1 MNKLITYFENAF
13 DELVHKVTWPTWNEL
28 VETTGI
34 VLAGIALLTGIVFLM
49 DLASENVFSL
59 IYKVFK

>member
-1 MNKLITYFENAF
+1 MNKLVSYFENAF
-13 DELVHKVTWPTWNEL
+13 DELLHKVTWPTWNQL

-34 VLAGIALLTGIVFLM
+34 VLAGILLLMGIVFAM
-49 DLASENVFSL
+49 DLASETLFTF